1 MAIPFREITG
11 DEPPAAVAYLRILE
25 ADSGAAVRIQGALFV
40 TDGRGDPLE
49 FCFTRVEAEAG
60 VLWDPGRAY
69 RRTVVVL
76 IKALFEAANHQPDLV
91 FALAEEL
98 PPEIFADD
106 IDVQVPV
113 CLVGAPGSDLVPLHW
128 IVGEPAAGSP
138 LSGLVESL
146 RSRELLLEPFRR
158 AAQGLEEAFAH

>member
-1 MAIPFREITG
+1 MAIPFRDIAG
-11 DEPPAAVAYLRILE
+11 DEPAAAVAYLRILE
-25 ADSGAAVRIQGALFV
+25 AGSGVAVRIRGALFV

-60 VLWDPGRAY
+60 ALWDPGRAY

-76 IKALFEAANHQPDLV
+76 VGALFEAANHQPDLV
-91 FALAEEL
+91 LALAEEL
-98 PPEIFADD
+98 PPEVFAED

-128 IVGEPAAGSP
+128 IGGEPAAGSL
-138 LSGLVESL
+138 LSSLVESL

-158 AAQGLEEAFAH
+158 ASQGLEEAFTD